1 MASKKDKPRENFN
14 ESVLRTDERI
24 DLLETIHEMVEKE
37 VEEVI
42 ERKFNSKEVQHMFNQ
57 QNKRP

>member
-57 QNKRP
+57 LNKRP

>member
-1 MASKKDKPRENFN
+1 MASKKDKPREKFN

>member
-1 MASKKDKPRENFN
+1 MASKKDKPREKFN

-57 QNKRP
+57 LNKRP

>member
-1 MASKKDKPRENFN
+1 MASNKDKPREKFN

-57 QNKRP
+57 LNKRP

>member
-1 MASKKDKPRENFN
+1 MAFKKDKPREKFN

-57 QNKRP
+57 QNKRS

>member
-1 MASKKDKPRENFN
+1 MASKKDKPREKFN

-42 ERKFNSKEVQHMFNQ
+42 EQKFNSKEVQHMFNQ
-57 QNKRP
+57 LNKRP